1 MSGLDCSKGNCV
13 SCHLVAVLLNI
24 DKKTNKK
31 RIVLTCTFIHEK
43 QQRTTHTHTVYVQL
57 QKNTRL
63 QLHAS
68 KQLHWQPNVPQVAW
82 VCAEKPI
89 YSSLPVLCNRKGTKS
104 MGHTSHIKLVLWM
117 LTAIRVLGYRD
128 VCVRVCAPVCI
139 SISGCTFQCVCVSES
154 EGWNDA
160 IMNFRQAAVCCMP
173 ATRPL
178 VPTLLVHVTAV

>member
-1 MSGLDCSKGNCV
+1 MSELDCSKGNCV

-24 DKKTNKK
+24 DKKKTKK
-31 RIVLTCTFIHEK
+31 EK
-43 QQRTTHTHTVYVQL
+43 DCAHLHIYSWKAAKNYSHTYSVCAITKKTQDCNFMPPSNYIGSQMCH
-57 QKNTRL
+57 KW
-63 QLHAS
+63 HG
-68 KQLHWQPNVPQVAW
+68 

-139 SISGCTFQCVCVSES
+139 SISGCTFQCVCEWKWGVKWCHNEFPA
-154 EGWNDA
+154 G
-160 IMNFRQAAVCCMP
+160 CC
-173 ATRPL
+173 
-178 VPTLLVHVTAV
+178 LLYASQPPGP